1 MPSGIRR
8 LPGPADPAQAA
19 LSRPIFSRRAARE
32 RGKNEVREDNNE
44 KFQPEAKNVS
54 CVWANKSRDEK
65 KNCRCAKNDDKDR
78 ASNRSLDR
86 IAPRMSFEDSRTKQ
100 KKGQGKS
107 VTTKIVAWAQKR
119 RQG

>member
-1 MPSGIRR
+1 MRN
-8 LPGPADPAQAA
+8 
-19 LSRPIFSRRAARE
+19 FSPKQKTFLVCGRTRVEMR
-32 RGKNEVREDNNE
+32 
-44 KFQPEAKNVS
+44 
-54 CVWANKSRDEK
+54 K
-65 KNCRCAKNDDKDR
+65 KIVAVQKNDDKDR

-107 VTTKIVAWAQKR
+107 VTTKIVSWSQKR